1 MQFGG
6 TLCDMNVLI
15 LDFRIHGQTRVCESL
30 IYIKK
35 TTVRLFFL
43 IATILFDDNY
53 LFLLSLNFLVSGLFF
68 TALR

>member
-15 LDFRIHGQTRVCESL
+15 LDFRIHESL

-68 TALR
+68 TASR